1 MPSLKVISSQVMTNV
16 DILKEKFRATRPI
29 SKDSTPNSLDS
40 IMILKNQKKKGRNFM
55 QILIKKI
62 AAVQLLKN
70 SYPSMHLNAKNFRIK
85 FHSSKK
91 ITERKKNNILTYRRN
106 SQS

>member
-55 QILIKKI
+55 HTLLPKKTTAENWKLILVT
-62 AAVQLLKN
+62 ARTLSRA
-70 SYPSMHLNAKNFRIK
+70 
-85 FHSSKK
+85 
-91 ITERKKNNILTYRRN
+91 RN
-106 SQS
+106 SLLTDKMMQLHNSIMT